1 MSTEPTSALSPTR
14 YFWRWLA
21 ALGFG
26 LGALVGA
33 HPVAQRLDGSD
44 GAGIWPA
51 AGVLLAA
58 AISLAVVG
66 RSVHVIVTQACS
78 DAYRVFR
85 ARHLFVCTALLVV
98 AGTFVARAVV
108 IREPFRHVF
117 AHGRIAGA
125 DVVDVTTVMA
135 ALVCLVGAGV
145 AATGAWDARHTERNW
160 HRTLLVPT
168 DRPN

>member
-1 MSTEPTSALSPTR
+1 MSTEPISELSPTS
-14 YFWRWLA
+14 YFWLWLA
-21 ALGFG
+21 ALGVG
-26 LGALVGA
+26 LGALVLA

-44 GAGIWPA
+44 GDSIWPT

-58 AISLAVVG
+58 VIALAVVG
-66 RSVHVIVTQACS
+66 RSVHVIVTQAFS

-85 ARHLFVCTALLVV
+85 SRHLVVCTALLLVV
-98 AGTFVARAVV
+98 GTFVARAVV
-108 IREPFRHVF
+108 TREPFRHVF

-125 DVVDVTTVMA
+125 DIVDVATVIA

-145 AATGAWDARHTERNW
+145 AATGAWDARHNERNW
-160 HRTLLVPT
+160 HRLLRVPT